1 MTGRRTAKASRET
14 ARTLRARKGSKAKAM
29 LAGGAVL
36 GLGATVT
43 LAAWTDTEWVF
54 AGNAAGDGPGLG
66 TSVFEVE
73 QNTTNPYTEGSFVE
87 DETNPG
93 GAVQFGVSALTLTPG
108 DAVYAPV
115 ALRTTVGSIA
125 GTVTLQPAVPATG
138 ITVTDADQALF
149 DALTLRVAVSTTTT
163 TCDAAAFAAGT
174 IIADGPLA
182 TTGASAGQALAAG
195 GDEVQHYCFEIT
207 LPADPTLPG
216 GTPLSALQG
225 RTAAPAWS
233 FEAVSG

>member
-1 MTGRRTAKASRET
+1 MTGRRTATVSRGT
-14 ARTLRARKGSKAKAM
+14 RRSSKLKAM

-73 QNTTNPYTEGSFVE
+73 QNVTDPYSEASFE
-87 DETNPG
+87 QDETNPG

-115 ALRTTVGSIA
+115 ALRTTAGSIA
-125 GTVTLQPAVPATG
+125 GTVTLQAAVPATG
-138 ITVTDADQALF
+138 IAVTDADQALF
-149 DALTLRVAVSTTTT
+149 DALTVRVAVSPTTT
-163 TCDAAAFAAGT
+163 TCDAVAFTAET

-182 TTGASAGQALAAG
+182 TTGASAAQALGAAG
-195 GDEVQHYCFEIT
+195 GDVQHYCFEIT
-207 LPADPTLPG
+207 LPADPTLPD
-216 GTPLSALQG
+216 GTALSALQG

-233 FEAVSG
+233 FSAVSG

>member
-1 MTGRRTAKASRET
+1 MTGRRTAKVSRGT
-14 ARTLRARKGSKAKAM
+14 RRSSKFKAM

-54 AGNAAGDGPGLG
+54 AGNAAGNGPGLG

-73 QNTTNPYTEGSFVE
+73 QNVTNPYTEASFVQN
-87 DETNPG
+87 ETNPG

-115 ALRTTVGSIA
+115 ALRTVTGSIA

-138 ITVTDADQALF
+138 ITVTDANQALF
-149 DALTLRVAVSTTTT
+149 NALTVRVAVSATTT
-163 TCDAAAFAAGT
+163 TCNAAAFTAGT
-174 IIADGPLA
+174 IIANGPLA
-182 TTGASAGQALAAG
+182 TTGASAGQALSAAG
-195 GDEVQHYCFEIT
+195 GDVQHYCFEIT
-207 LPADPTLPG
+207 LPANPTLPN
-216 GTPLSALQG
+216 GTALSALQG
-225 RTAAPAWS
+225 RTAAPAWNFS
-233 FEAVSG
+233 AVSG

>member
-1 MTGRRTAKASRET
+1 MTGRRTAKVSRGT
-14 ARTLRARKGSKAKAM
+14 RRSSKFKAM

-54 AGNAAGDGPGLG
+54 AGNAAGNGPGLG

-73 QNTTNPYTEGSFVE
+73 QNTTNPYTEASFVQN
-87 DETNPG
+87 ETNPG

-115 ALRTTVGSIA
+115 ALRTIAGSIA

-138 ITVTDADQALF
+138 ITVTDANQALF
-149 DALTLRVAVSTTTT
+149 NALTVRVAVSTTTT
-163 TCDAAAFAAGT
+163 TCNAAAFTAGT
-174 IIADGPLA
+174 IIANGPLA
-182 TTGASAGQALAAG
+182 TTGASAGQALTAASG
-195 GDEVQHYCFEIT
+195 NVQHYCFEIT
-207 LPADPTLPG
+207 LPANPTLPG

-225 RTAAPAWS
+225 RTAAPAWNFS
-233 FEAVSG
+233 AVSG

>member
-1 MTGRRTAKASRET
+1 M
-14 ARTLRARKGSKAKAM
+14 
-29 LAGGAVL
+29 L

-54 AGNAAGDGPGLG
+54 AGNGAGDGPGLG

-73 QNTTNPYTEGSFVE
+73 QSTSNPYTEASFTQ

-93 GAVQFGVSALTLTPG
+93 GAVQFGVAALTLTPG

-115 ALRTTVGSIA
+115 ALRTVTDSIA
-125 GTVTLQPAVPATG
+125 GTVTLQPAVPAAG
-138 ITVTDADQALF
+138 ITVTDADEALY

-163 TCDAAAFAAGT
+163 TCDAAVFDAGT

-182 TTGASAGQALAAG
+182 TTGASAGQALSADG
-195 GDEVQHYCFEIT
+195 GDVQHYCFEIT
-207 LPADPTLPG
+207 LPADPTLPD
-216 GTPLSALQG
+216 GTALSALQG
-225 RTAAPAWS
+225 RTAAPAWNFS
-233 FEAVSG
+233 AVSE